1 MQGDKNVLLRER
13 EKYMRD
19 LAAESEE
26 RKEVMRKNYTKQDII
41 RLVEEE
47 DVEFIRLQFTD
58 IFGNLKNMAVT
69 ASQLEKALDN
79 GCMFDGSS
87 IEGFARI
94 EESDMCLHPDLDTFE
109 IFPWRPQQGKVARL
123 ICDVYRPNGEPFEG
137 DPRYILKR
145 AIAEAEAL
153 GFSFEVGPEC
163 EFFLFDTDENALPT
177 TITHEKAG
185 YFDLGP
191 VDFGENARRDI
202 VLTLEDMG
210 FVIESS
216 HHEIAPAQHE
226 VDFEHDEALSTADN
240 IMTFKLAVKTIAKRH
255 GLHATFMPKPTCGV
269 NGSGMHINMALF
281 KDGKNIFIDESDRFR
296 LSQDAYCFIGGIMRH
311 MKGITAVTNPL
322 VNSYKRLVPGYEAP
336 VYIAWSVTNRSPLIR
351 IPATHSGSVRIEL
364 RSPDPAAN
372 PYLALAVC
380 LRAGLD
386 GIVNKITPPR
396 CVEGNI
402 FEMSAAERAQYGIE
416 ELPGTLGEAIHYM
429 EQDALVKDVLGAHAY
444 AKYIEAKKEE
454 WHRYRAQVTAWE
466 IGEYLNNY

>member
-1 MQGDKNVLLRER
+1 
-13 EKYMRD
+13 MRD

-123 ICDVYRPNGEPFEG
+123 ICDVYKPNGEPFEG